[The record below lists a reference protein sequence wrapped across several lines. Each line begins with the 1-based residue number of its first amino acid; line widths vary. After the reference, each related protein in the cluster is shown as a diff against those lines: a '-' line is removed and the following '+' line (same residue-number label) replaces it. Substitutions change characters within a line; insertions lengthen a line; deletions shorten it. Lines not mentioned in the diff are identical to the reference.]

1 MPTLVRKF
9 ARFAVV
15 GVVATLT
22 HTVLFAIAIEWLR
35 IEPVAAT
42 ALAFTLAMLVGYT
55 LNRRWTFAA
64 RGGADAKLWRYMVAA
79 LIGLAANSLIMFL
92 AVHAVHWSPYV
103 GLVWSV
109 LLMPPLT
116 FALNH
121 LWVFRPRK

>member
-1 MPTLVRKF
+1 
-9 ARFAVV
+9 
-15 GVVATLT
+15 
-22 HTVLFAIAIEWLR
+22 
-35 IEPVAAT
+35 
-42 ALAFTLAMLVGYT
+42 
-55 LNRRWTFAA
+55 
-64 RGGADAKLWRYMVAA
+64 MVAA

-109 LLMPPLT
+109 LLVPPLT